1 MYVVP
6 VKSKVEISQLF
17 VAFSE
22 HMNFTKNVGVLVNLW
37 RIMFN
42 LPASF
47 FDGLSK
53 VFKSKFYK
61 CIVTF
66 YKCIV
71 TIRLPVSRW
80 LRKQEMQPFF
90 ILFFVYCNQVWNMKL
105 VLEEKK
111 VPSLLFHF
119 QEGLCFESSSTNA
132 VDFASKISR
141 PLTIQWFA
149 NSRVQNV
156 MQIFADFKK
165 CLEICH

>member
-1 MYVVP
+1 MLL
-6 VKSKVEISQLF
+6 SLGHNIH
-17 VAFSE
+17 
-22 HMNFTKNVGVLVNLW
+22 HMNGLCHSTHSTDTPFMIVLSFLFTKNVGVLVNLW

-80 LRKQEMQPFF
+80 LRKQEMQPFIF
-90 ILFFVYCNQVWNMKL
+90 LFFVYCNQVWNMKL

-132 VDFASKISR
+132 VDFASKISK
-141 PLTIQWFA
+141 PLMNTM
-149 NSRVQNV
+149 VC
-156 MQIFADFKK
+156 K
-165 CLEICH
+165 